1 MKKIITYILVFMISL
16 FAFTLN
22 TNADEIENLINNEN
36 NIVDVVTETNGEEEL
51 SEVVIDT
58 IDEDNLIEVITEEFN
73 ESENNVVEVI
83 DTVDN
88 MEEVS
93 YQLGTNNYQVTFTHD
108 GYSFN
113 IKGGST
119 ILLSQLNQKLNINIV
134 TSDVY
139 EIYTSDETILSI
151 TKVEGSNDYAIKSLR
166 SFDTEETLV
175 IHTTNG
181 DEYIIK
187 VTDPEGEPE
196 HNKDLIDNEDGTY
209 TLSLEVTGDSIPESN
224 NKTNVNVIIVYDTSQ
239 SMSTTAGTSS
249 YRRGDQAEAVV
260 HGFISSLAEYQDK
273 TDPSNIEMALVT
285 FDATGNTRRG
295 LTTNLDSILSF
306 FDSNGTNGRTN
317 FNYGTLGT
325 NWQAALELTEG
336 IITNSDHDKTYVI
349 FVTDGAPTAAN
360 GISTIVAP
368 SSSLSTLLRYY
379 NEALPFARSVQ
390 GGENTELYGIYI
402 YGDEADLLDDLMY
415 NSFQAAGE
423 ERTVGENTVSAP
435 NYYNASE
442 TSFLQ
447 TAIDDIKGQVIQ
459 AMGVSSV
466 QVVDGTTSSI
476 KGTFH
481 LLDIDET
488 SYEYWLSMDVTPVEG
503 QNDTYSNSTTGSTIT
518 FTNNGTNYTGTWT
531 DSKGSHSITG
541 DIVSFTDE
549 NNITKT
555 IFKIQWTAEGNGLH
569 SEAPTA
575 AELITD
581 ENGNDSVVWDLSS
594 HGVLLNGVTYTVTF
608 KVWPSQYTL
617 DTIADLKNH
626 PENYDTLDPEV
637 QQYIERNGE
646 GDDVSYT
653 LKTNTEAYITFVD
666 TRPGGTNNGISN
678 FDNPDPVN
686 TIYTQSLAIT
696 KDWVNNIDTRPKRPI
711 QINVL
716 QDGEIFNT
724 IELNEDNNY
733 SSSSYISVGIMLI
746 HEDGSIELLTSG
758 HDYSFGE
765 LGSDAYN
772 WELKSDIVR
781 PMLING
787 ELTLLINNGD
797 VEPEEGTYYL
807 IDGVYYVVGELN
819 EGVAELTAV
828 NERRSYIDIEK
839 DVTYDDPSFPT
850 FDDELFE
857 FTINVVD
864 KNGEDIWFSVKES
877 KTSDTFITEEDGL
890 VVIGATKEE
899 GTDYYYAPSG
909 EDFIV
914 RIKKGWNLRIINLLS
929 GTTYT
934 ITESNI
940 NEKFIF
946 SETKLTINDPDEEEP
961 IEIIGDSET
970 LTGTIEKPNMV
981 YSVIYTNRNVGIDIT
996 VTKVWDD
1003 GDDEL
1008 GVRPDSVI
1016 VNLSNGDEAELN
1028 ADNNWT
1034 FVFENLPIYDE
1045 AGEVIEYDVEEED
1058 VPGYISNK
1066 SGDIDEGFTFTN
1078 TVLTSI
1084 TITKVWEDND
1094 DELNRPESITIQLQ
1108 ANSEDYGDEI
1118 VMEPDEDG
1126 EWILIIEDL
1135 PAYIDGEKI
1144 TYTVKETVEVP
1155 GYDTSYSEDGLTII
1169 NTLQT
1174 ISIEVT
1180 KNWEDEGNEENRPSS
1195 ISIILLANGD
1205 LYDTYEITADDD
1217 WTITIE
1223 DLPLY
1228 INGEEI
1234 TYDVDELSVDNY
1246 ITSKTGDAENG
1257 FVITNSYEAVG
1268 TIEPPHTGIEAN
1280 TSVAYNA
1287 NTLMLYISLIGL
1299 IYLKRK
1305 VYINM

>member
-1 MKKIITYILVFMISL
+1 MKKIVTYILVFLISL
-16 FAFTLN
+16 FALALN
-22 TNADEIENLINNEN
+22 TNADEIENIVNNEN
-36 NIVDVVTETNGEEEL
+36 DIVDVVTETK
-51 SEVVIDT
+51 D
-58 IDEDNLIEVITEEFN
+58 DEDLIEVITEEIN
-73 ESENNVVEVI
+73 ESENNEVEVI
-83 DTVDN
+83 EAV
-88 MEEVS
+88 EEASEVS

-119 ILLSQLNQKLNINIV
+119 ILLSQLNQKLNINIL
-134 TSDVY
+134 TSDVF
-139 EIYTSDETILSI
+139 EIYTSDESILSI
-151 TKVEGSNDYAIKSLR
+151 NKVEGSNDYAIKSLR

-175 IHTTNG
+175 IHTTKG

-196 HNKDLIDNEDGTY
+196 HHKDLIDNEDGTY
-209 TLSLEVTGDSIPESN
+209 TLSLDVTGDSIPESN

-239 SMSTTAGTSS
+239 SMSTSAGNSS

-260 HGFISSLAEYQDK
+260 HGFISSLAEYQDLE
-273 TDPSNIEMALVT
+273 DPSNIEMALVT
-285 FDATGNTRRG
+285 FDATGNTRKG
-295 LTTNLDSILSF
+295 LTTDLNSILSF

-349 FVTDGAPTAAN
+349 FVTDGAPTAADN
-360 GISTIVAP
+360 ISAIVAP
-368 SSSLSTLLRYY
+368 GSSLSTLLRYY
-379 NEALPFARSVQ
+379 NEALPFAKSIQ
-390 GGENTELYGIYI
+390 GGQNTELYGIYI
-402 YGDEADLLDDLMY
+402 YGNEADLLDDLMY
-415 NSFQAAGE
+415 NSFQADGE
-423 ERTVGENTVSAP
+423 ERTVGEDTVSAP

-466 QVVDGTTSSI
+466 QVVDGTTSSVN
-476 KGTFH
+476 GTFE
-481 LLDIDET
+481 LLDIDES
-488 SYEYWLSMDVTPVEG
+488 SYEYWLSMEVTPVEG
-503 QNDTYSNSTTGSTIT
+503 ENDTYSNSTIGSTIT

-541 DIVSFTDE
+541 DILTITDE

-555 IFKIQWTAEGNGLH
+555 IFKMKWTAEGNGLH
-569 SEAPTA
+569 SEAPTEA
-575 AELITD
+575 VLTTD

-594 HGVLLNGVTYTVTF
+594 HGVLHNGVTYTVTF

-617 DTIADLKNH
+617 DLIADLKNH
-626 PENYDTLDPEV
+626 PENYDTLDADV
-637 QQYIERNGE
+637 KAYIERNGE

-666 TRPGGTNNGISN
+666 TRPGGTESGNAT
-678 FDNPDPVN
+678 FENPEPVN
-686 TIYTQSLAIT
+686 TMYTQTLAIT

-711 QINVL
+711 EINVL

-724 IELNEDNNY
+724 IELNEGNGY

-746 HEDGSIELLTSG
+746 HEDGSIEILASG

-765 LGSDAYN
+765 LGDDAYN

-787 ELTLLINNGD
+787 ELTLLINKGET
-797 VEPEEGTYYL
+797 EPEDGTYYL
-807 IDGVYYVVGELN
+807 IDGVYYLVGELN
-819 EGVAELTAV
+819 NEGIAELMAV
-828 NERRSYIDIEK
+828 NERRSFIDIEK

-857 FTINVVD
+857 FTINIVD
-864 KNGEDIWFSVKES
+864 PNGDDIWFSIKES

-890 VVIGATKEE
+890 EVSGATKEA

-934 ITESNI
+934 IEETNI
-940 NEKFIF
+940 NEKFVF
-946 SETKLTINDPDEEEP
+946 SETELTITDTKDGESDVTT
-961 IEIIGDSET
+961 GTSET
-970 LTGTIEKPNMV
+970 VTGSIENPNML
-981 YSVIYTNRNVGIDIT
+981 YSLIYTNRNVGIDIT

-1003 GDDEL
+1003 GEDEL
-1008 GVRPDSVI
+1008 GVRPTSVI
-1016 VNLSNGDEAELN
+1016 VNLSNGDEAELTGE
-1028 ADNNWT
+1028 NNWT
-1034 FVFENLPIYDE
+1034 YVFENLPIYDE
-1045 AGEVIEYDVEEED
+1045 NGKVIEYDVTEED

-1066 SGDIDEGFTFTN
+1066 SGDIEEGFTFTN
-1078 TVLTSI
+1078 TVTTSI
-1084 TITKVWEDND
+1084 TITKIWEDND
-1094 DELNRPESITIQLQ
+1094 DILNRPESITIQLQ
-1108 ANSEDYGDEI
+1108 ANDEDYGDEI
-1118 VMEPDEDG
+1118 TMEPDEDG
-1126 EWILIIEDL
+1126 NWILTIEGL
-1135 PAYIDGEKI
+1135 PAYLDGKEI
-1144 TYTVKETVEVP
+1144 TYTVKEAVSVP
-1155 GYDTSYSEDGLTII
+1155 KYDTSYGEDGLTII

-1174 ISIEVT
+1174 ISIEISKV
-1180 KNWEDEGNEENRPSS
+1180 WEDEDNEENRPSS

-1205 LYDTYEITADDD
+1205 LFETYKITADDD

-1228 INGEEI
+1228 VDGEKV
-1234 TYDVDELSVDNY
+1234 TYDVDELSVENY
-1246 ITSKTGDAENG
+1246 NSSKTGDAENG
-1257 FVITNSYEAVG
+1257 FVITNTYEAKG
-1268 TIEPPHTGIEAN
+1268 TIEPPHTGIEVIN
-1280 TSVAYNA
+1280 NPVNNSND
-1287 NTLMLYISLIGL
+1287 LMLFISLIGL
-1299 IYLKRK
+1299 LYLIKK